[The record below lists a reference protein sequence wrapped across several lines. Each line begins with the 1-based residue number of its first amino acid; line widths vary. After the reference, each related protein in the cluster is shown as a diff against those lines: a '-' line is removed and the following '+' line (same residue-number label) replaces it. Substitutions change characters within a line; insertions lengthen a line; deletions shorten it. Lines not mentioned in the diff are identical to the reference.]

1 MPLVALFKCAMVIS
15 SSTLRPYA
23 YPEPEPDQTDGPGT
37 KVRERRFALD
47 KCRTLA
53 NNHAALKPKTMG
65 LISTSVKRVFFWTY
79 PRTSWQWDVLCVL
92 ILVFI
97 FLTPKS
103 WFENTAFQRS
113 HAAQTTVVISTDVVV
128 NQSDRGEIGRLAKQ
142 AAGRSDAQVLAV
154 RERRDGSGKLTAYE
168 VDIR

>member
-1 MPLVALFKCAMVIS
+1 MGFLS
-15 SSTLRPYA
+15 DST
-23 YPEPEPDQTDGPGT
+23 
-37 KVRERRFALD
+37 
-47 KCRTLA
+47 
-53 NNHAALKPKTMG
+53 
-65 LISTSVKRVFFWTY
+65 KRIFFWTY

-113 HAAQTTVVISTDVVV
+113 HAAQTTIILSADVVG
-128 NQSDRGEIGRLAKQ
+128 NQLDKGAIEQRAKQ
-142 AAGRSDAQVLAV
+142 VSGRANAQVTDM
-154 RERRDGSGKLTAYE
+154 RERHDETGKLIAYE

>member
-1 MPLVALFKCAMVIS
+1 
-15 SSTLRPYA
+15 
-23 YPEPEPDQTDGPGT
+23 
-37 KVRERRFALD
+37 
-47 KCRTLA
+47 
-53 NNHAALKPKTMG
+53 MG
-65 LISTSVKRVFFWTY
+65 FISTSTKRVFFWTY

-113 HAAQTTVVISTDVVV
+113 HAAQTTIIMSADVIGVQLDK
-128 NQSDRGEIGRLAKQ
+128 GEIERRAKQ
-142 AAGRSDAQVLAV
+142 FSGRANAQVMAT
-154 RERRDGSGKLTAYE
+154 RERRDESGKLIAYE

>member
-1 MPLVALFKCAMVIS
+1 
-15 SSTLRPYA
+15 
-23 YPEPEPDQTDGPGT
+23 
-37 KVRERRFALD
+37 
-47 KCRTLA
+47 
-53 NNHAALKPKTMG
+53 MG
-65 LISTSVKRVFFWTY
+65 LVSTSAKRVFFWTY

-113 HAAQTTVVISTDVVV
+113 HAGQTTVIMPADVAGA
-128 NQSDRGEIGRLAKQ
+128 QLDKGEIERRARHLSGRTTI
-142 AAGRSDAQVLAV
+142 QVIAM
-154 RERRDGSGKLTAYE
+154 RERRDATGKLISYE